1 MHWNAIGSSIATSSR
16 EEHLPK
22 RIRSIIFLL
31 SKQENSHDW
40 SLDAATLRGNSGFSQ
55 RFCCE
60 FFHQNSEPPWACKHV
75 MILGGHHS
83 ASGNTLSGIIW
94 CKSDRSK
101 MFQSDIR
108 RWLLSFFVVW
118 INFWLEQNKP
128 KKSPALVLLFPCEK
142 EERIFETWKQQC
154 NNPSASNSDPRT
166 CLWQWLFY
174 LPLKREKDQLNIE
187 NLVPSWSMLGIG
199 SKIFIYLWTNPKTNS
214 KFSGG
219 PNPASFWGVWWA
231 YFFSPFCWVPFKS
244 TTFSVFSRWNRATF
258 CWWLQ
263 RSCISVIAAKDFS
276 PQKDINVV
284 EMWHI

>member
-1 MHWNAIGSSIATSSR
+1 MTGAWM
-16 EEHLPK
+16 L
-22 RIRSIIFLL
+22 
-31 SKQENSHDW
+31 
-40 SLDAATLRGNSGFSQ
+40 
-55 RFCCE
+55 
-60 FFHQNSEPPWACKHV
+60 PPWGVTVALAKGFVVNFFIKIVSLLELANMWWFLVATIVHQVTHCQV
-75 MILGGHHS
+75 
-83 ASGNTLSGIIW
+83 LSGANRIDQKCFKVIFDDD
-94 CKSDRSK
+94 CFR
-101 MFQSDIR
+101 
-108 RWLLSFFVVW
+108 FFVVW

-284 EMWHI
+284 DMWHI